1 MIADAPVAAATKHLT
16 LLSQVQAYLEEARRA
31 AADGL
36 TWSEF
41 GELLV
46 ALLRLSIATL
56 DTVSGMSGAEKKA
69 VVVQAAGVLFDSV
82 ADRAVPTVVWPVWL
96 LARPAIRSLVL
107 AMAGGAIEVLLPM
120 VRSLK

>member
-1 MIADAPVAAATKHLT
+1 MIADAPVAAAAKHLT
-16 LLSQVQAYLEEARRA
+16 LLQQVTAFLGAAREA

-46 ALLRLSIATL
+46 ALLRLTIATL
-56 DTVSGMSGAEKKA
+56 DTVSGMSGPEKKA
-69 VVVQAAGVLFDSV
+69 VVVEAAGVLFDTV
-82 ADRAVPTVVWPVWL
+82 ADRAVPLVVWPVWL

-107 AMAGGAIEVLLPM
+107 ALAGGAVEVLVPM
-120 VRSLK
+120 VRIAK

>member
-1 MIADAPVAAATKHLT
+1 MIADTPVAAATRHLT
-16 LLSQVQAYLEEARRA
+16 LLSQVQSFVEEARRA
-31 AADGL
+31 AGDGL

-56 DTVSGMSGAEKKA
+56 DTMSGLSGAEKKELA
-69 VVVQAAGVLFDSV
+69 VAAVAALFDTV